1 MNQLYEGMETLE
13 AKEKLKMH
21 LLDLI
26 EISKDP
32 YYDQYLNQML
42 RDLES
47 GKATPAQVAREADRT
62 YKLYQQRMGMADEHS
77 KQAKAPV
84 KAKTEPTTVE
94 FKIGAGIFSI
104 IGAVFVL
111 AAFTIL
117 GFNFLEG
124 IWQGLCLYAAALL
137 IILISEILIKR
148 LSRRFSII
156 VTGIGIGSLYIATV
170 TNYLVLK
177 AIGGIGAIL
186 ITAVIALLSI
196 LLGRKKD
203 AASIRVISFL
213 GCYISFL
220 PIKGFESELS
230 FFIMTGMFLLI
241 NLASIFLPNSQNR
254 KVINAVHMAANTLFT
269 GIVTGMILADGMD
282 IKYSAFFVIASLV
295 VLNTIYLRE
304 KENVKIGSTIIFTI
318 AIGFS
323 TIFLAGV
330 GCFSHGEANE
340 KLLLFNRLMTETMAI
355 VTAAVF
361 FILWGK
367 EKYKWIQYYFI
378 AAVVVLFN
386 GFSEYNLEVTIG
398 ILAIFILTKVLCSLY
413 TVKELTVLD
422 CILAVITAFTGLT
435 MPGEWPIWAFALVL
449 LLSVALLR
457 KMVIFHEIVITL
469 FFAMGILLQFDSNW
483 TLPGCT
489 AMLLLLFL
497 LFNHL
502 PILKEQ
508 KQLVYNIVNVGIA
521 GLFYLCVWAC
531 DDYVISSVTMLI
543 GSVAILVMFRKRY
556 GLGIPRKYL
565 LLAGFLTYMI
575 LVAGFETPVVV
586 SILLMTVAVC
596 CVGIGFKLKDK
607 VYRIC
612 GLVMAVFVCL
622 KLVLYDFR
630 GIPSLSKVILF
641 LVIGLIALSISFLY
655 IYLEKKEDDE
665 KEEVETSLSMEETPG
680 ETETAAE
687 TAGEKEVTET
697 AGEAETAASEEPRRD
712 DAENAGIEE
721 RQEEAVIYEEAQTDS
736 EMENKK
742 EGTMEG

>member
-1 MNQLYEGMETLE
+1 METLE
-13 AKEKLKMH
+13 AKEKLKRH

-77 KQAKAPV
+77 NQTKVPV
-84 KAKTEPTTVE
+84 KAKEGPTAVE

-177 AIGGIGAIL
+177 VIGGTGAIL

-241 NLASIFLPNSQNR
+241 NLTSIFLPNSRNR
-254 KVINAVHMAANTLFT
+254 EVINAVHMAANTLFT

-304 KENVKIGSTIIFTI
+304 KENVKQGLTIIFAI

-323 TIFLAGV
+323 TIFLACV
-330 GCFSHGEANE
+330 GCFSHGESNE

-386 GFSEYNLEVTIG
+386 GFSEYNMEVTIG
-398 ILAIFILTKVLCSLY
+398 ILAIFILTKVLCSIY
-413 TVKELTVLD
+413 SVKELTVLD

-435 MPGEWPIWAFALVL
+435 MPGEWPIWVFALVL

-457 KMVIFHEIVITL
+457 KMVIFHEIIITL
-469 FFAMGILLQFDSNW
+469 FFAMGILLQFESDW

-508 KQLVYNIVNVGIA
+508 KQLVYNIVNIGIA

-531 DDYVISSVTMLI
+531 DDYVIASVTMLI

-556 GLGIPRKYL
+556 GLEMPRKYL
-565 LLAGFLTYMI
+565 MLAGFLTYMI
-575 LVAGFETPVVV
+575 LVAGFKTPVVV
-586 SILLMTVAVC
+586 SILLMTVAVG

-612 GLVMAVFVCL
+612 GLVMAVLVCI

-641 LVIGLIALSISFLY
+641 LVVGLIALSISFLY

-665 KEEVETSLSMEETPG
+665 KEEIETSTSLSIGDAER
-680 ETETAAE
+680 TEKTEMAE
-687 TAGEKEVTET
+687 APDEIM
-697 AGEAETAASEEPRRD
+697 RNN
-712 DAENAGIEE
+712 AENAEKE
-721 RQEEAVIYEEAQTDS
+721 DLQEETVIWEKGEEAQTDS

-742 EGTMEG
+742 EGTIEG

>member
-77 KQAKAPV
+77 KQAEAPA

-241 NLASIFLPNSQNR
+241 NLTSIFLPNSRNR

-304 KENVKIGSTIIFTI
+304 KENVRIGSTIIFAI

-323 TIFLAGV
+323 TIFLACM
-330 GCFSHGEANE
+330 GCFSHGETNE

-386 GFSEYNLEVTIG
+386 GFSEYNLEITIG

-413 TVKELTVLD
+413 AVKELTVLD

-508 KQLVYNIVNVGIA
+508 KQLVYNIVNIGIA

-531 DDYVISSVTMLI
+531 DDYVIASVTMLI

-556 GLGIPRKYL
+556 GLGMPRKYL

-641 LVIGLIALSISFLY
+641 LVVGLIALSISFLY

-665 KEEVETSLSMEETPG
+665 KKEDNEKEEVETSFSIEETPG

-687 TAGEKEVTET
+687 MA
-697 AGEAETAASEEPRRD
+697 AETEASEEPRRD
-712 DAENAGIEE
+712 DAENAEIEE